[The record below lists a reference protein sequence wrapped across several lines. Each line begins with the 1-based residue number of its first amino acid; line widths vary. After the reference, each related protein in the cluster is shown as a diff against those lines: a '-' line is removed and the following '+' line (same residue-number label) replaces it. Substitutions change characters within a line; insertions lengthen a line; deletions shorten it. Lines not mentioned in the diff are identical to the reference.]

1 MQHGKQTKIPQ
12 PLSGVEE
19 AGGSDEGEGVRNAT
33 GGRGARGN
41 QHTWNSPPMGAES
54 SQDAAAADAAAPLFL
69 RFFLSAVGAAAI
81 SWRSSLSL
89 LRFWRRRVPESLLL
103 MSAPGSSSRSV
114 VSLRATPSDG
124 SSTPAGLRNFGR
136 GAGAAGAEAPPSIL
150 SIVIVIIVIL
160 PLVGNG
166 AADGG
171 ARAAG
176 VGLSPSSSSVL
187 VLILISGMSDGI
199 SRMSSRALLELR
211 DLARLVS
218 FVEEPGPKLDIDVS
232 RFEAG

>member
-1 MQHGKQTKIPQ
+1 MRSRVSATQ
-12 PLSGVEE
+12 PAAAER
-19 AGGSDEGEGVRNAT
+19 AAT
-33 GGRGARGN
+33 
-41 QHTWNSPPMGAES
+41 QHTMEPPPPPTDGRRVK

-89 LRFWRRRVPESLLL
+89 LRSWRRRVPESLPLT
-103 MSAPGSSSRSV
+103 SAPGSSSRGV
-114 VSLRATPSDG
+114 GRDPSLRATPTDG

-136 GAGAAGAEAPPSIL
+136 GAAGAAGAAEAPPSIL
-150 SIVIVIIVIL
+150 PIVVVVIVIL
-160 PLVGNG
+160 PLEGNG

-176 VGLSPSSSSVL
+176 VGLSPTSSSVL

-211 DLARLVS
+211 DLARLDS
-218 FVEEPGPKLDIDVS
+218 FVEEEPGPKLDIDVS

>member
-1 MQHGKQTKIPQ
+1 
-12 PLSGVEE
+12 
-19 AGGSDEGEGVRNAT
+19 
-33 GGRGARGN
+33 
-41 QHTWNSPPMGAES
+41 MGAES
-54 SQDAAAADAAAPLFL
+54 SQDAAAADAAVPLFL
-69 RFFLSAVGAAAI
+69 RLFLSTVGAAAI

-89 LRFWRRRVPESLLL
+89 LRFWRRRVPELLLL
-103 MSAPGSSSRSV
+103 MSTPGLSSRSAGRDP
-114 VSLRATPSDG
+114 SLRATPTDG
-124 SSTPAGLRNFGR
+124 SSTPAGLRNLGR

-150 SIVIVIIVIL
+150 SIIIVIIVVIL

-176 VGLSPSSSSVL
+176 VGLSPASSSVL
-187 VLILISGMSDGI
+187 VLILISRMSEGI

-218 FVEEPGPKLDIDVS
+218 FVEEEPGPKLDIDVS